1 MEIVLVKLV
10 LFFFSGGFLKQL
22 THAHKN
28 STQTTNEDDDRR
40 QRSRENKMTTFT
52 TIQTTKARDR
62 QCASK
67 FLPRSWMND
76 IIIDTNEGQIKNS
89 LRTTREEDDDDDED
103 VNDTDSDEGNI
114 IANDERAG
122 KRGTTATTATSKLK
136 QKLRESRKKETRKVE
151 FMQKIIEEQKLL
163 LMDEQA
169 RSNQFEQQVK
179 LLQKSVKLLEKECD
193 SLSVKMS
200 EMFEKNAEKAHL
212 NERIRQAERAAMVS
226 ARETKRVVEENRE
239 SHHVIREQN
248 KRINKLEKRLE
259 EQVKKLEVS
268 KKANELMR
276 AGRKNN
282 NIDAKPKTSEESSRP
297 PPTKQLAPEEIDWE
311 AAYEEID
318 ELREAKRMNAR

>member
-1 MEIVLVKLV
+1 
-10 LFFFSGGFLKQL
+10 
-22 THAHKN
+22 
-28 STQTTNEDDDRR
+28 
-40 QRSRENKMTTFT
+40 MTT
-52 TIQTTKARDR
+52 TIQTTTTTTKARDR
-62 QCASK
+62 QFASK

-76 IIIDTNEGQIKNS
+76 IIIDTKKDSLDEEGKIKNS
-89 LRTTREEDDDDDED
+89 VRATREEDDDDDGM
-103 VNDTDSDEGNI
+103 NDTDSDEGNI
-114 IANDERAG
+114 IIKNERAG
-122 KRGTTATTATSKLK
+122 GGTTATTATSKLK

-163 LMDEQA
+163 LVDEQA

-200 EMFEKNAEKAHL
+200 EMFEKNAGKAHL

-248 KRINKLEKRLE
+248 KRISKLEKRLE

-282 NIDAKPKTSEESSRP
+282 NIDAKPKTSSHL

-311 AAYEEID
+311 AAYKEID
-318 ELREAKRMNAR
+318 ELREAKRTNAP